1 VARLQLTGGMA
12 TLVYVRA
19 EGCTVCIEKAPVAGA
34 IARELGIPLEVVDLD
49 DDEGRQR
56 AAALRIRKIPTL
68 ALVAGARVPFR
79 LVGRMITTE
88 NVMRMYRATRQEAH
102 DSTAGS

>member
-1 VARLQLTGGMA
+1 VARLQLTGGME

-19 EGCTVCIEKAPVAGA
+19 AGCAVCVAKAPVAAA

-49 DDEGRQR
+49 HEEGRQR
-56 AAALRIRKIPTL
+56 AAALRVRTIPTL

-79 LVGRMITTE
+79 LVGRMITPE
-88 NVMRMYRATRQEAH
+88 NVLRMYRATHQEGH
-102 DSTAGS
+102 GSTAGP